1 MIAKIK
7 NYFLSAYEELRKVV
21 WPSRKEVTSHTI
33 IIIFSVAISM
43 AIITVADIGLDSVIR
58 WLVNQ
63 RTI

>member
-7 NYFLSAYEELRKVV
+7 NYFLSAYEELKKVV

-33 IIIFSVAISM
+33 IIILSVAISM
-43 AIITVADIGLDSVIR
+43 ALIAIIDIGLDSLIR